1 MKSLLMH
8 GSCLCIIAQALSVCT
23 DLACCVGPSHA
34 MGCVLIG
41 EASQTARQNGTM
53 TEAVTLPK
61 SRGVAQEIMVVEG
74 LLDPSLMPELKG
86 MVQALCED
94 LPELVEEHKERNL
107 SCTLA
112 ESDLAAEKWYEGGIS
127 DIVLFLQAAPWLQAE
142 FPQWHLWKC
151 DMLRGWIANGTCAR
165 WCQPQHATDHYKRLV
180 SMLGQTHHDFQPL
193 LGAAPPVW
201 PTEPTQGSDID
212 DMDAAL
218 PGEETAAASALVS
231 MNTPAPAA
239 APRPAAAVLEAE
251 ISLLAQGDLHRRHRR
266 NQEDDWK
273 KKRLAAVKRLN
284 KVNTG
289 GRQTQ
294 PQSWTLQYYM
304 LEWHEREWRLQPLQ
318 HATLL
323 RDSQK
328 LCHQSSQSDKKATPK
343 SGSVS

>member
-165 WCQPQHATDHYKRLV
+165 WCQVQKDFCEAWRVAKEDTRHPLCPPSAAHALANKFIKHKDVLMRCK
-180 SMLGQTHHDFQPL
+180 
-193 LGAAPPVW
+193 
-201 PTEPTQGSDID
+201 TE
-212 DMDAAL
+212 AL
-218 PGEETAAASALVS
+218 YDP
-231 MNTPAPAA
+231 
-239 APRPAAAVLEAE
+239 
-251 ISLLAQGDLHRRHRR
+251 
-266 NQEDDWK
+266 
-273 KKRLAAVKRLN
+273 
-284 KVNTG
+284 
-289 GRQTQ
+289 
-294 PQSWTLQYYM
+294 
-304 LEWHEREWRLQPLQ
+304 
-318 HATLL
+318 
-323 RDSQK
+323 
-328 LCHQSSQSDKKATPK
+328 
-343 SGSVS
+343 